1 MVMKQIPAGKF
12 KAKCLKLMD
21 EVQRTR
27 EPLVITKKGR
37 AVAKLVPADSPS
49 KDIFGCLKG
58 VIEVVGDIESP
69 VVPPSDWEVLR

>member
-1 MVMKQIPAGKF
+1 MKKIAAGVF
-12 KAKCLKLMD
+12 KARCLRLMD

-37 AVAKLVPADSPS
+37 PVAKLVPADGVPE
-49 KDIFGCLKG
+49 DIFGCLKG

-69 VVPPSDWEVLR
+69 IFPASDWEVLR